1 MKSCACCSPN
11 HFLRCQPVGLTDDRT
26 EVISDTVS
34 VIVEERKVARWAG
47 TSNRL
52 FPDISLLAVT
62 LLWQIWLRVRYWGY
76 RSSRKNR

>member
-1 MKSCACCSPN
+1 M
-11 HFLRCQPVGLTDDRT
+11 
-26 EVISDTVS
+26 ISDTVS